1 MARNF
6 IQEGDR
12 LTILSTAAV
21 AAGAGVLHGQIV
33 GIAQNACTAAGQ
45 DLTLQLTG
53 VVEMPKAAG
62 SFGLGVL
69 LYFDNATGRATTTQ
83 ATNRPLGFH
92 AGQVANAGAAG
103 TLCQVLLSPSTTVT
117 V

>member
-6 IQEGDR
+6 IQGTDR
-12 LTILSTAAV
+12 LTILSTAATLS
-21 AAGAGVLHGQIV
+21 GAPVLHGQLV
-33 GIAQNACTAAGQ
+33 GIAQNATTAAGQ

-53 VVEMPKAAG
+53 VVEIPKAAG

-69 LYFDNATGRATTTQ
+69 LYFDNAAGRATTT
-83 ATNRPLGFH
+83 ATGNRPLGFH

-103 TLCQVLLSPSTTVT
+103 TLCQVLLAPSVVVT
-117 V
+117 P